1 VRHAPR
7 EHATP
12 LGPRQQVAHRHRL
25 PAPAR
30 SILRI
35 GGMVAACVTTRAT
48 PTAAKAAR
56 APGTESVTTGH
67 ILLKNPSPPRAS
79 PQCMNS
85 HGPAASIGDAVIIRY
100 IDIAE
105 FERPDDLF
113 GWRIVAT
120 EHPVEHCAVN
130 ALSSRPRRLASRSSY
145 LRAKQVNH
153 ALIVEY

>member
-1 VRHAPR
+1 
-7 EHATP
+7 
-12 LGPRQQVAHRHRL
+12 
-25 PAPAR
+25 
-30 SILRI
+30 
-35 GGMVAACVTTRAT
+35 
-48 PTAAKAAR
+48 
-56 APGTESVTTGH
+56 
-67 ILLKNPSPPRAS
+67 
-79 PQCMNS
+79 MNS